1 MTQDIAGR
9 GKRKGKRGEVRVRNG
24 KRRVEKEKGRKRDEE
39 RNPEILLL
47 LTHHYTS
54 NSVI

>member
-1 MTQDIAGR
+1 MTQDIAAR
-9 GKRKGKRGEVRVRNG
+9 GKRKGKREVRVRNG
-24 KRRVEKEKGRKRDEE
+24 ERRVEKEKGRKRDEE